1 MPLLQKFA
9 CGRQARTGR
18 IRVGGG
24 EKLMHMSLLGEFSLR
39 SRRGKPILIASKKN
53 RALLA
58 VLALSPHLSASR
70 DYLANLLWSDRDD
83 EHARSS
89 LRQSLAMLRKE
100 LGEDEAESL
109 AVSAEAVSLVP
120 HRATIDAVEFLR
132 LAQSTDEA
140 ALQQA
145 VELYRGELL
154 S

>member
-1 MPLLQKFA
+1 
-9 CGRQARTGR
+9 
-18 IRVGGG
+18 
-24 EKLMHMSLLGEFSLR
+24 
-39 SRRGKPILIASKKN
+39 KPILIASKKN

-70 DYLANLLWSDRDD
+70 DCLANLLWSDRDD

-154 S
+154 SDLVINDSQFEDWLAGQRQRLQQLMEQTLTGLLARSMAV